1 VTIHFADCILDIDAR
16 RLVRSGQEAHLP
28 PKAFDLLKL
37 LVENRPRVLSK
48 TELIERVWPGVFV
61 SDASLAKVVSKIRRA
76 IGQDDDARIVRT
88 VHGCGYAFAAELFD
102 RPRDDSGSTA
112 GSAVCWLF
120 CGRREFPLMDGEHIV
135 GREPDAAIWLDSPKV
150 SRRHAKI
157 VVNGGSAVLS
167 DLESKNG
174 SFVRGIPVT
183 GPTTLTPGDD
193 VRIGPFALIFRVA
206 DGAGSTESE
215 VR

>member
-1 VTIHFADCILDIDAR
+1 MKICFADCILDIDAR
-16 RLVRSGQEAHLP
+16 RLVRGGEEAHLP

-48 TELIERVWPGVFV
+48 NELIERVWPGVFV

-88 VHGCGYAFAAELFD
+88 VHGCGYAFAAELYD
-102 RPRDDSGSTA
+102 HRGGESRATA
-112 GSAVCWLF
+112 GSPACWLF
-120 CGRREFPLMDGEHIV
+120 CGRREFPLMDGEHII
-135 GREPDAAIWLDSPKV
+135 GRESDAPIWLDSPKV
-150 SRRHAKI
+150 SRRHAKV
-157 VVNGGSAVLS
+157 VVNGGSAVLI
-167 DLESKNG
+167 DLDSKNG

-183 GPTTLTPGDD
+183 GPTTLAPGDD

>member
-1 VTIHFADCILDIDAR
+1 MTIHFADCILDIDAR

-76 IGQDDDARIVRT
+76 IGQDIIRT

-102 RPRDDSGSTA
+102 QPRDDPRFASRSVA
-112 GSAVCWLF
+112 GSAICWLF
-120 CGRREFPLMDGEHIV
+120 CGRREFPLMDGEHVV
-135 GREPDAAIWLDSPKV
+135 GRESDAAIWLDSPKV

-157 VVNGGSAVLS
+157 VVNGGSAVLI
-167 DLESKNG
+167 DLDSKNG

-183 GPTTLTPGDD
+183 GPTTLAPGDD

>member
-1 VTIHFADCILDIDAR
+1 VKIRFADCILDIDAR
-16 RLVRSGQEAHLP
+16 RLVRGGQEAHLP
-28 PKAFDLLKL
+28 PKAFELLKL

-61 SDASLAKVVSKIRRA
+61 SDASLAKVVSKIRQA

-88 VHGCGYAFAAELFD
+88 VHGCGYAFAAELHD
-102 RPRDDSGSTA
+102 QPRGESAGTA

-120 CGRREFPLMDGEHIV
+120 CGRREFPLMDGDHVI
-135 GREPDAAIWLDSPKV
+135 GRESDAGIRLDSPKV

-157 VVNGGSAVLS
+157 VVSGGRAVLI
-167 DLESKNG
+167 DLGSKNG
-174 SFVRGIPVT
+174 AFVRGIRIT
-183 GPTTLTPGDD
+183 GPTPLEPGDE
-193 VRIGPFALIFRVA
+193 VRIGPFALIFRVT
-206 DGAGSTESE
+206 DGLGATESE